1 MRILFLD
8 IDGVLNHEEGS
19 IYFEDEKVRILN
31 KILTTTDAN
40 LVVTSTWRLG
50 ATPEEM
56 DEVLA
61 SQGVLPGRV
70 IGVTPYLDDQR
81 GREIQEWLETWT
93 PHYQI
98 EKIVI
103 LDDRN
108 DLAPLDGALVRTSK
122 TIGLT
127 ERDANLAIQ
136 FLNSTQPI

>member
-8 IDGVLNHEEGS
+8 IDGVLNHGEGS

-31 KILTTTDAN
+31 KILATTDAN

-56 DEVLA
+56 DQVLT

-81 GREIQEWLETWT
+81 GREIHEWLKTWT
-93 PHYQI
+93 PRYQI

-103 LDDRN
+103 LDDRS
-108 DLAPLDGALVRTSK
+108 DLAPLDDALVRTSK
-122 TIGLT
+122 KIGLT
-127 ERDANLAIQ
+127 EQDANLAIQ
-136 FLNSTQPI
+136 FLNSPHSP

>member
-1 MRILFLD
+1 MRVLFLD
-8 IDGVLNHEEGS
+8 IDGVLNHGDGGM
-19 IYFEDEKVRILN
+19 YFETEKIRILN
-31 KILTTTDAN
+31 KILATTDAN

-56 DEVLA
+56 DEVLT

-81 GREIQEWLETWT
+81 GREIQEWLKTWKSQY
-93 PHYQI
+93 HI

-103 LDDRN
+103 LDDRT
-108 DLAPLDGALVRTSK
+108 DLAPLDNALVRTSK

-127 ERDANLAIQ
+127 ENEANLAIQ
-136 FLNSTQPI
+136 FLNSPQP

>member
-1 MRILFLD
+1 MRVLFLD
-8 IDGVLNHEEGS
+8 IDGVLNHGDGG
-19 IYFEDEKVRILN
+19 IFFEDEKVRILN
-31 KILTTTDAN
+31 KILATTDAN

-81 GREIQEWLETWT
+81 GREIQEWLKTWT
-93 PHYQI
+93 SRYHI

-103 LDDRN
+103 LDDRS
-108 DLAPLDGALVRTSK
+108 DLAPLDNALIRTSK

-127 ERDANLAIQ
+127 EQEANLAIQ
-136 FLNSTQPI
+136 FLNSTQTS

>member
-1 MRILFLD
+1 MRVLFLD
-8 IDGVLNHEEGS
+8 IDGVLNHEDTG

-56 DEVLA
+56 DALLS

-81 GREIQEWLETWT
+81 GMEIQEWLKTWT
-93 PHYQI
+93 SRYQI

-103 LDDRN
+103 LDDRS
-108 DLAPLDGALVRTSK
+108 DLAPVDHSLIRTSK

-127 ERDANLAIQ
+127 EQDANLAIQ
-136 FLNSTQPI
+136 FLNSNPTS

>member
-1 MRILFLD
+1 
-8 IDGVLNHEEGS
+8 
-19 IYFEDEKVRILN
+19 
-31 KILTTTDAN
+31 
-40 LVVTSTWRLG
+40 
-50 ATPEEM
+50 M

-70 IGVTPYLDDQR
+70 VGVTPYLDDQR

-93 PHYQI
+93 PRYQI

-127 ERDANLAIQ
+127 EQDANLAIQ